1 MTYLW
6 PYFPHSRIKLTS
18 NSFPTLTSS
27 PIRRPIQSIVSGRIA
42 RIVLIQLQFVKK
54 ELLVAMQAIDEL
66 FNANQV

>member
-1 MTYLW
+1 MCWL
-6 PYFPHSRIKLTS
+6 HLTL
-18 NSFPTLTSS
+18 SFG
-27 PIRRPIQSIVSGRIA
+27 IIARRPIQSIVSGRIA